1 MGYRDGL
8 SRWDV
13 IQLSADDLL
22 DKSTIE
28 RMLLDNPE
36 SLVKAIK
43 KNPALLEYIYS
54 DAEIQRKYVKLTPE
68 VERKLK
74 EYSDSSGI
82 AEGLLLG
89 LGVAFLLYLIFKE

>member
-8 SRWDV
+8 SRWDM

-43 KNPALLEYIYS
+43 KNGADIT
-54 DAEIQRKYVKLTPE
+54 KY
-68 VERKLK
+68 RR
-74 EYSDSSGI
+74 
-82 AEGLLLG
+82 
-89 LGVAFLLYLIFKE
+89 

>member
-1 MGYRDGL
+1 M
-8 SRWDV
+8 SV
-13 IQLSADDLL
+13 DDFL

-36 SLVKAIK
+36 SLVEAVK

-68 VERKLK
+68 VEQKLK
-74 EYSDSSGI
+74 DYSESSGL

-89 LGVAFLLYLIFKE
+89 LGVAFLLYLIFRE